1 MKKITSIGEIL
12 FDVYGNQKKLGG
24 APFNFIYHIIKLTG
38 QGNFVSRIGNDES
51 GEKIRRILNEK
62 KISDQFLQTDQT
74 HKTGVAKTNLNNN
87 KVPDFVIKENCAYDF
102 INQTDDLLKVVNDQ
116 TDCLYFGTLAQRNET
131 SRKTIQSLFDKR
143 IKYFCD
149 LNIRQKFYSKEII
162 EKSLYAADVLK
173 LNEDE
178 LKLVNKGETLIQK
191 DKVKVTLSGLNPTD
205 FGKTENDF
213 ILISNPA
220 GSGKIN
226 RTYNYLLSI
235 GLAGG
240 AQSLKSTFRFYAA
253 PTITANGTPVT
264 VTKIKSDGA
273 FSSVMNVYS
282 SPTISARG
290 TLLNTLPFTQGVF
303 IHNLE
308 LSRYIL
314 EGSNL
319 LITAHPATTN
329 TEHAVSSN
337 WGEV

>member
-178 LKLVNKGETLIQK
+178 LKLVNNLIFKNGYGLNNTAKEVLKKFKLDLLCVTRGSEGAILFK
-191 DKVKVTLSGLNPTD
+191 DNEENSVNIKNNNIIDTVGAGDAYASVLCIGYLRNLNIEKINQIASQFANEVVKVEGALP
-205 FGKTENDF
+205 NDDNIYEEF
-213 ILISNPA
+213 
-220 GSGKIN
+220 KE
-226 RTYNYLLSI
+226 
-235 GLAGG
+235 
-240 AQSLKSTFRFYAA
+240 K
-253 PTITANGTPVT
+253 
-264 VTKIKSDGA
+264 
-273 FSSVMNVYS
+273 
-282 SPTISARG
+282 
-290 TLLNTLPFTQGVF
+290 LLND
-303 IHNLE
+303 
-308 LSRYIL
+308 
-314 EGSNL
+314 EG
-319 LITAHPATTN
+319 
-329 TEHAVSSN
+329 
-337 WGEV
+337 